1 MSNIYAMRRANGD
14 WFAVAAHKRLRVPL
28 FHSNH
33 EAMMAR
39 LRNVGMSLYQP
50 VALDANLL
58 KQIAVWSGGTYVD
71 FAMVSDP
78 FSSLTRG
85 KSLELAEVE
94 LALTNPFKPA
104 IAAAHENGS
113 HNPGI
118 NASRQSE
125 WWN

>member
-1 MSNIYAMRRANGD
+1 MSNIYGMRRANGD
-14 WFAVAAHKRLRVPL
+14 WFAVEAHRRLRVPL
-28 FHSNH
+28 FHTSH

-71 FAMVSDP
+71 FAMVTDP

-85 KSLELAEVE
+85 QSLELAEVE
-94 LALTNPFKPA
+94 VAIANPVKPV
-104 IAAAHENGS
+104 IAAARKNVLRHS
-113 HNPGI
+113 GI

-125 WWN
+125 WWH